1 MRELMNASGN
11 KAGMTQLS
19 RTFGVSRSGLYEA
32 RQRQAQPVGID
43 TAAVQLQ
50 AAFMASGGSYGSRRL
65 SAQLKR

>member
-32 RQRQAQPVGID
+32 RQRQAQPVGSKR
-43 TAAVQLQ
+43 TANPC
-50 AAFMASGGSYGSRRL
+50 
-65 SAQLKR
+65 